1 MQIFCQTRKNSG
13 ISLHIPF
20 ELQII
25 LNKNTQY
32 VSQQIIKV
40 ILCYQE
46 HNLLQYTWPNFEIFQ
61 IENKNIKQSLKFKID
76 YVILTTCYLGIYLDH
91 LLKNKN

>member
-46 HNLLQYTWPNFEIFQ
+46 HNSMQYTWPNFEIFQ

-76 YVILTTCYLGIYLDH
+76 YLKTCYVGIYLDH

>member
-25 LNKNTQY
+25 LNKNTHY

-40 ILCYQE
+40 ILCDQE
-46 HNLLQYTWPNFEIFQ
+46 HNFMQYTWPNFEIFQ
-61 IENKNIKQSLKFKID
+61 IENKDIKQSLKFKID
-76 YVILTTCYLGIYLDH
+76 YLTTCYVGIYLDH